1 MFGKGIL
8 KGLGVTAKEAVSP
21 RLTEKYPEEKPQ
33 LPARWRGG
41 TFALDRRL
49 VLAVAF
55 VQWPARTRL
64 YGRSLIRM
72 RTIKNS
78 ARNL

>member
-33 LPARWRGG
+33 LPA
-41 TFALDRRL
+41 
-49 VLAVAF
+49 F